1 MTKRARFFLAIYFLA
16 PCAALL
22 FCACQSAGIPGEN
35 AKILR
40 SLASEYF
47 TIAGAY
53 ANLGRYENALTYSR
67 LAGRDKN
74 YFTAARYE
82 SARMCALLTR
92 WDEAEKIYTELLK
105 NDPRNKDIAS
115 SIAYVR
121 AMSGNLAGAE
131 EAYKNLLL
139 DNLYDAQLHENYIR
153 ILAAQKKGDD
163 AKAAFETYKELFSS
177 ETSESAIAKL
187 AELLAPYL

>member
-1 MTKRARFFLAIYFLA
+1 MTKRARFFSAVLLS
-16 PCAALL
+16 CAAL
-22 FCACQSAGIPGEN
+22 FVFSCQSVGIPGEK

-40 SLASEYF
+40 NLASEYF
-47 TIAGAY
+47 AIAGAY
-53 ANLGRYENALTYSR
+53 ANLGRYENALTYYR
-67 LAGRDKN
+67 LAERDKS

-92 WDEAEKIYTELLK
+92 WDEAEKIYAELLK

-115 SIAYVR
+115 SIAYVK

-139 DNLYDAQLHENYIR
+139 DNSYDAQLHENYIR
-153 ILAAQKKGDD
+153 ILAAQKKGDE

-177 ETSESAIAKL
+177 ETSEPAIAKL
-187 AELLAPYL
+187 AELLKPYL